1 MRGITG
7 YKLKQ
12 RIGDRFPQR
21 GDVLPDWLE
30 DAEARDRVVD
40 KVRALGQGFFEMSE
54 RDYRFWSD
62 HLPED
67 EFVEL
72 IALMI
77 KLAHEPAVNAAASR
91 S

>member
-1 MRGITG
+1 M
-7 YKLKQ
+7 
-12 RIGDRFPQR
+12 
-21 GDVLPDWLE
+21 
-30 DAEARDRVVD
+30 VD

-91 S
+91 N

>member
-77 KLAHEPAVNAAASR
+77 NLAHEPAANAAASR
-91 S
+91 N

>member
-1 MRGITG
+1 M
-7 YKLKQ
+7 
-12 RIGDRFPQR
+12 
-21 GDVLPDWLE
+21 PDWLE
-30 DAEARDRVVD
+30 DAGARDRVVD

-62 HLPED
+62 RLPED

-77 KLAHEPAVNAAASR
+77 KLAYEPAVNAAASR
-91 S
+91 N